1 MATSYYKKQETY
13 TLKTKTADILI
24 SAESGNG
31 EGGSYVIFK
40 GQKLLGA
47 NETIN
52 AGTADS
58 CDGKIIKI
66 IATIQDKLPQTNWT
80 NLTVTITENGVKTSY
95 DYAEELPADLDTAC
109 YIIKITMQK

>member
-1 MATSYYKKQETY
+1 MATSYYKKQELY
-13 TLKTKTADILI
+13 KLKTETADIII
-24 SAESGNG
+24 SAASGDG

-58 CDGKIIKI
+58 CNGKIIKI

-80 NLTVTITENGVKTSY
+80 SITVTITENGVKTEYPYS
-95 DYAEELPADLDTAC
+95 EELPANLDTAC
-109 YIIKITMQK
+109 YIIKITMEK

>member
-1 MATSYYKKQETY
+1 MATSYYKKQELY
-13 TLKTKTADILI
+13 KLKTETADIII
-24 SAESGNG
+24 SAASGDG

-58 CDGKIIKI
+58 CNGKIIKI

-80 NLTVTITENGVKTSY
+80 SITVTITSTLRAPWAMRQS
-95 DYAEELPADLDTAC
+95 P
-109 YIIKITMQK
+109 ITRWVRSPS